1 MKGIELQRDFA
12 ARIRQP
18 DAHGLLPGIAAERMA
33 IYEELFFN
41 NVASLVSGA
50 FPVLRGVLGAGRWQR
65 LVRAFLAEHRAAT
78 PYFLEISQEFIAWL
92 QQGYRPEPDDPP
104 FMLELA
110 HYEWLELV
118 LEIAEDTKLVPPAT
132 QGDLLDDVPV
142 LNPVYQLA
150 QYHWPVSQIAVN
162 CEPDAPLSTPML
174 VLLYRDAGDVVRF
187 MEINGITAAFVDQLN
202 SMPELSGREHLQRLA
217 TQLPQIPVEQVL
229 HFGADMLTDFQA
241 RGLILGTMQR
251 P

>member
-50 FPVLRGVLGAGRWQR
+50 FPVLRGVLGAERWQS
-65 LVRAFLAEHRAAT
+65 LVRGFLAEHRAAT

-110 HYEWLELV
+110 HYEWVELALDV
-118 LEIAEDTKLVPPAT
+118 SEAQLPQRGWSPLAWPLAYVWPVQRIGAEHCPALPPDEPTCLLVWRDGKDQVRFMQLTPFA
-132 QGDLLDDVPV
+132 
-142 LNPVYQLA
+142 YQLA
-150 QYHWPVSQIAVN
+150 LRLQAGES
-162 CEPDAPLSTPML
+162 PLQAQL
-174 VLLYRDAGDVVRF
+174 ALA
-187 MEINGITAAFVDQLN
+187 TAA
-202 SMPELSGREHLQRLA
+202 GLA
-217 TQLPQIPVEQVL
+217 
-229 HFGADMLTDFQA
+229 ADRSYFANARALLEDWQA
-241 RGLILGTMQR
+241 RDIWFPYTED
-251 P
+251 

>member
-50 FPVLRGVLGAGRWQR
+50 FPVLRGVLGAERWQR
-65 LVRAFLAEHRAAT
+65 LVRGFLAEHRAAT

-110 HYEWLELV
+110 HYEWVELALDV
-118 LEIAEDTKLVPPAT
+118 SEAQLPQRGWSPLAWPLAYVWPVQRIGAEHCPALPPDEPTCLLVWRDGKDQVRFMQLTPFA
-132 QGDLLDDVPV
+132 
-142 LNPVYQLA
+142 YQLA
-150 QYHWPVSQIAVN
+150 LRLQAGES
-162 CEPDAPLSTPML
+162 PLQAQL
-174 VLLYRDAGDVVRF
+174 ALA
-187 MEINGITAAFVDQLN
+187 TAA
-202 SMPELSGREHLQRLA
+202 GLA
-217 TQLPQIPVEQVL
+217 
-229 HFGADMLTDFQA
+229 ADRSYFANARALLEDWQA
-241 RGLILGTMQR
+241 RDIWFPYTED
-251 P
+251 